1 MENPI
6 KKPRT
11 AWTVDN
17 LADWLSKYD
26 EIHKAG
32 STRQPYDKETWRII
46 VQNVALDYADSQN
59 EHNPKTE
66 DKLEKGMCPHRWSV
80 TFQVTCVGFGDTKE
94 EAIDEARRY
103 GLEDY
108 IRDTDSF
115 EVVKT
120 VYAND
125 QDTCDTC
132 EEIADEMLGGTFQ
145 KEE

>member
-1 MENPI
+1 MIGRPRLTNSAAQLDRKEVNMEN
-6 KKPRT
+6 
-11 AWTVDN
+11 
-17 LADWLSKYD
+17 S
-26 EIHKAG
+26 
-32 STRQPYDKETWRII
+32 
-46 VQNVALDYADSQN
+46 
-59 EHNPKTE
+59 TE
-66 DKLEKGMCPHRWSV
+66 DKLEEGMCPHRWSV
-80 TFQVTCVGFGDTKE
+80 TFQVTCVGFGDTEE

-125 QDTCDTC
+125 EDTCDTC

-145 KEE
+145 EEE